1 MVCGLCRHLVVF
13 DIVSAVFGESRL
25 TLLVGWLSIVI
36 AHEVDLVI
44 GCFFGLV
51 VSVMLLL
58 GLFLFPLE
66 VLLGLGPIIKCFI
79 RSQPFPV
86 LKRDSGLLL
95 GWPSDRRVFII
106 VALMLRWP
114 HYAFS
119 KGVIDQL
126 VFHLDR

>member
-1 MVCGLCRHLVVF
+1 MVCGLCVHLVVF
-13 DIVSAVFGESRL
+13 DIISAVFGESRL
-25 TLLVGWLSIVI
+25 TLLVGWNSIVI

-44 GCFFGLV
+44 GRFFGLV

-66 VLLGLGPIIKCFI
+66 VLLGLCSVIKCFI
-79 RSQPFPV
+79 RSQPFPI

-95 GWPSDRRVFII
+95 GWPSDRGVFII
-106 VALMLRWP
+106 VAYMLRWP
-114 HYAFS
+114 HDTFS